1 MTIHHPET
9 VTGQYKT
16 TDRLHTRI
24 SIHERYSRNKLGFN
38 RWITR
43 QLPLRE
49 NLRILELGCGTG
61 AMWTQLE
68 SPLPSGCTLTLTDL
82 SEGML
87 EASRQAL
94 AGWNHVTFLQADAQD
109 LPFADASFDLVI
121 ANMML
126 YHVPDIAGALAEIRR
141 VLTPSGM
148 LCAATFGEHGVVE
161 AVQAM
166 FSLTGERNF
175 RFTLQNGEAQL
186 TPFFPHTELRL
197 YEDALDVTNPKDL
210 VSYLRSLSSMAGLDQ
225 ISDQQ
230 LLQAFEDRMVN
241 GVLSLPKE
249 YGLFLC
255 RRA

>member
-1 MTIHHPET
+1 MSLSNREA

-16 TDRLHTRI
+16 ADRLHTRI

-68 SPLPSGCTLTLTDL
+68 SPLPSGCRLTLTDL

-87 EASRQAL
+87 EAARQAL
-94 AGWNHVTFLQADAQD
+94 AGWNHVTFLQADAKD

-126 YHVPDIAGALAEIRR
+126 YHVPDIAGTLAEIRR

-186 TPFFPHTELRL
+186 TPFFTHTELLL

-210 VSYLRSLSSMAGLDQ
+210 VAYLRSLSSMAGLDQ

>member
-1 MTIHHPET
+1 MSLSSRDT

-16 TDRLHTRI
+16 VDRLNTRI
-24 SIHERYSRNKLGFN
+24 SIHDRYSRNKLGFN

-61 AMWTQLE
+61 AMWAQLE
-68 SPLPSGCTLTLTDL
+68 HPLPTGCRLTLTDL
-82 SEGML
+82 SEGMI
-87 EASRQAL
+87 EAARQVLCTWENAS
-94 AGWNHVTFLQADAQD
+94 FLTADAQH

-126 YHVPDIAGALAEIRR
+126 YHVPDIPQALNEIRR
-141 VLTPSGM
+141 VLIPDGT

-166 FSLTGERNF
+166 FGLSGERNF
-175 RFTLQNGEAQL
+175 RFTLQNGEGQL
-186 TPFFPHTELRL
+186 AAFFPQVERRL
-197 YEDALDVTNPKDL
+197 YEDALDVTEPRDL
-210 VSYLRSLSSMAGLDQ
+210 VAYLRSLSSMAGLD
-225 ISDQQ
+225 SVTDKQ
-230 LLQAFEDRMVN
+230 LLQAFEARMVD

-255 RRA
+255 R